1 MRVKVFVHSPGDDVG
16 VAVEDIEA
24 GESVTAV
31 VLEDDSE
38 LRLEVKERIPLG
50 HKVALRDLHLGQKVV
65 EYGVPI
71 GITTSTIPAGCHV
84 HVHNIRTLR
93 WSFSRA

>member
-1 MRVKVFVHSPGDDVG
+1 MRPKVFIHAAGDDVG
-16 VAVEDIEA
+16 VAVEEIGP
-24 GESVTAV
+24 GETVTAV

-50 HKVALRDLHLGQKVV
+50 HKVALKELRAGQKVM
-65 EYGVPI
+65 EYGVPV
-71 GITTSTIPAGCHV
+71 GEATSTIRAGYHV

-93 WSFSRA
+93 WSFGRA